1 MVSKLWL
8 YALLQLL
15 KEKKKKESNKTKQN
29 TKKFCTTAPHP
40 GLIKMLSLGPLRLQ
54 VVTNRMHPKQ
64 QTPNINMPSVKAL
77 GFNEV
82 KCNQI
87 FAANHAPTN
96 VINIATCLTHL
107 VIVFTT

>member
-15 KEKKKKESNKTKQN
+15 KEKKKESNKTKQN

>member
-1 MVSKLWL
+1 
-8 YALLQLL
+8 
-15 KEKKKKESNKTKQN
+15 
-29 TKKFCTTAPHP
+29 
-40 GLIKMLSLGPLRLQ
+40 MLSLDPLRLK

-77 GFNEV
+77 ALNEV
-82 KCNQI
+82 NHNQM